1 MTAGLAGGVVVSAV
15 GNVAPAAPV
24 IVVGAGIGGLAAAVA
39 LAAQGVAVQVLEA
52 EGAIGGKLQA
62 VHLHGLA
69 LDAGPTVMTMR
80 DVFDSL
86 FALAGERLDDHL
98 RLSPLR
104 ILARHTW
111 PGGATLD
118 LFADAAATVNAI
130 GQFAG
135 AKAARQ
141 YAAFCVRSRAVFNAL
156 DGPYMRASKPN
167 PLSLTWRCARS
178 GWAGWRGLSRISPFQ
193 TLWRELG
200 QQFDDPRLQ
209 QLFARYA
216 TYGGSSPL
224 AAPATLM
231 LIAHVEQLGVWS
243 VEGGMYSLATA
254 LEGLARRLG
263 VRIRCNCPVA
273 RVLLQGGRVSGVAL
287 PVPAGAAAGASA
299 EVLAASAVVFNGD
312 AAALSAGLLGEAVQQ
327 AVPARPVGSRSLS
340 ALTWNLH
347 TPARGFALLRHT
359 VFFSGNYPQEFAE
372 LFDQQRLPTEPTVYI
387 CAQDRGDQGLPDHG
401 QPERLLC
408 LVNAPAR
415 ADVAP
420 FSLEEI
426 NACEA
431 RTFQHLAHLG
441 LQVDPQSAG
450 RLRHSPA
457 DWAARFPATGGALYG
472 QATHG
477 WMASFSRP
485 AARSQVPGLYL
496 AGGSAHPGAGVPM
509 AALSGLQ
516 AASSLLADSPGRTLT
531 APWRPAVMP
540 GGISTR

>member
-1 MTAGLAGGVVVSAV
+1 MAA
-15 GNVAPAAPV
+15 APAAPV

-39 LAAQGVAVQVLEA
+39 LAAQGVAVTLLEA
-52 EGAIGGKLQA
+52 ASQTGGKLQP
-62 VHLHGLA
+62 VHLPGPAQHGLA

-86 FALAGERLDDHL
+86 FALAGERLDEHL
-98 RLSPLR
+98 RLTPLR
-104 ILARHTW
+104 TLARHTW

-118 LFADAAATVNAI
+118 LHADAAATVNAI

-141 YAAFCVRSRAVFNAL
+141 YAAFCGRSRAVFNAL
-156 DGPYMRASKPN
+156 DGPYMRASRPN

-200 QQFDDPRLQ
+200 RQFDDPRLQ

-216 TYGGSSPL
+216 TYGGSSPM

-243 VEGGMYSLATA
+243 VEGGMYSLAAA
-254 LEGLARRLG
+254 LEALARRLG
-263 VRIRCNCPVA
+263 VQIRCNSPVA
-273 RVLLQGGRVSGVAL
+273 RVLVADDRVTAVEL
-287 PVPAGAAAGASA
+287 RAAAGVPV
-299 EVLAASAVVFNGD
+299 ERLAASAVVFNGD
-312 AAALSAGLLGEAVQQ
+312 AAALPAGLLGPAVQQ
-327 AVPARPVGSRSLS
+327 AVPARPVASRSLS

-359 VFFSGNYPQEFAE
+359 VFFSGNYSQEFDE
-372 LFDQQRLPTEPTVYI
+372 LFGQQRLPTEPTVYI
-387 CAQDRGDQGLPDHG
+387 CAQDRGDQAPPDLG

-420 FSLEEI
+420 FSPEEI
-426 NACEA
+426 TACEA
-431 RTFQHLAHLG
+431 RTFQHLARLG

-477 WMASFSRP
+477 WQASFSRP
-485 AARSQVPGLYL
+485 AARSRVTGLYL
-496 AGGSAHPGAGVPM
+496 AGGSGHPGAGVPM

-516 AASSLLADSPGRTLT
+516 AAHSLLADQPGRTLT
-531 APWRPAVMP
+531 APWRPALTP